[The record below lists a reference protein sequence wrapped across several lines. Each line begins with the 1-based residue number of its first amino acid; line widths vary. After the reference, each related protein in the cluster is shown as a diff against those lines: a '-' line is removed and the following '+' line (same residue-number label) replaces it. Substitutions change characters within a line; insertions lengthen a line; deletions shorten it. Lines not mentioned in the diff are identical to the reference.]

1 MMISAVT
8 ARTARRQGDAH
19 LALTLNTGHTRL
31 HAIPGRRQ
39 EPLSG
44 THGAMTYAAHH
55 AKTKHAEHRANWEH
69 AKHRAKEHATY
80 RAKEHATYLAKE
92 RIKIN
97 FLIMAPKTPLRR
109 PS

>member
-31 HAIPGRRQ
+31 HAI
-39 EPLSG
+39 LG
-44 THGAMTYAAHH
+44 THSAMTYAAHH

-80 RAKEHATYLAKE
+80 RAKEHATYLAKG

-97 FLIMAPKTPLRR
+97 F
-109 PS
+109 